1 VSTYNRG
8 VLPVTRLP
16 LEAQT
21 AYAELLS
28 TLLARQHEG
37 RAASIVEKT
46 IGGRVYLYV
55 QERALGG
62 MRQSY
67 LGSDT
72 PEVRARAQELTAGW
86 QNLRAQRDR
95 RALLVKLARAAG
107 CVGPTAP
114 ELKLLETLAQGAVFG
129 MGGVLVGTHA
139 FAALM
144 NALGVTADLTAL
156 RTADVD
162 LVHDPR
168 VMVAFDETQPVMS
181 KLTTDG
187 IDGLRLW
194 PIPGFDPRVPSTSFE
209 VHGSRLRL
217 DLLTPMRGRSEAP
230 VHIPALGASALPL
243 RYLDYLVEESQPGA
257 VVGGAGVLVNLPDP
271 ARFALH
277 KLLVADVRGS
287 AFATKARKD
296 LLQSEALLRAL
307 LTDRPED
314 VRAAWSA
321 LAARGPGWAKHV
333 RRSLTRL
340 EGDVRARLAALCAP

>member
-1 VSTYNRG
+1 M
-8 VLPVTRLP
+8 LPVTRLP

-28 TLLARQHEG
+28 TLLSRRHEG
-37 RAASIVEKT
+37 RAATIVEKK

-62 MRQSY
+62 MRQRY
-67 LGSDT
+67 LGSDSA
-72 PEVRARAQELTAGW
+72 EVRARARELAAGW
-86 QNLRAQRDR
+86 ASQRAHRDR

-107 CVGPTAP
+107 CTGPTTA
-114 ELKLLETLAQGAVFG
+114 ELKLLETLADGAVFG
-129 MGGVLVGTHA
+129 IGGVLVGTHA

-144 NALGVTADLTAL
+144 NALGVAADLAAV

-168 VMVAFDETQPVMS
+168 VAVAVGSDVDAPLLAR
-181 KLTTDG
+181 LTADG
-187 IDGLRLW
+187 VDGLRLW

-230 VHIPALGASALPL
+230 VLIPALGASALPL
-243 RYLDYLVEESQPGA
+243 RYLDYLVEESLPGA
-257 VVGGAGVLVNLPDP
+257 IVGGAGVLVNLPDP
-271 ARFALH
+271 SRFALH
-277 KLLVADVRGS
+277 KLLVADVRAA

-296 LLQSEALLRAL
+296 LLQSEALLRVL
-307 LTDRPED
+307 LTDRPGD

-321 LAARGPGWAKHV
+321 LATRGVGWTRRA
-333 RRSLTRL
+333 RRSLARL
-340 EGDVRARLAALCAP
+340 EGDVRARLAPLCTA